1 MSFGKALQ
9 DFKDKNRKRKGTKPG
24 EVGLDIFDRARRA
37 EKERD
42 EKKKNQSKMEQFA
55 NKLYG
60 GS

>member
-9 DFKDKNRKRKGTKPG
+9 DFHDKNRKRVGRKPG
-24 EVGLDIFDRARRA
+24 EFSLSDLDRARRA
-37 EKERD
+37 EKERK

-60 GS
+60 GK